1 MSLLKK
7 AIHARAERSGPEFQR
22 EREPSLE
29 SLKGLAVAS
38 LSAEGILSITRPG
51 ADGGEEELRREVE
64 RIFEWDSLPDPAV
77 LLKCNEYMKWYEA
90 SRKAAVAKAAKS
102 KSKSKKKHEGL
113 EGVRERYV

>member
-7 AIHARAERSGPEFQR
+7 AIHARAERSGPEFQGR
-22 EREPSLE
+22 REPSFE
-29 SLKGLAVAS
+29 YLKELAVAS
-38 LSAEGILSITRPG
+38 ISVEGILSINRPG
-51 ADGGEEELRREVE
+51 ADGGEEELR

-90 SRKAAVAKAAKS
+90 SRKSAVAKAAKS
-102 KSKSKKKHEGL
+102 KSKSKKKNEGL

>member
-7 AIHARAERSGPEFQR
+7 AIHARLNGEVPK
-22 EREPSLE
+22 P
-29 SLKGLAVAS
+29 
-38 LSAEGILSITRPG
+38 
-51 ADGGEEELRREVE
+51 ADPDFETLRRCHVRGRVAEDGTVE
-64 RIFEWDSLPDPAV
+64 ITPTGDAEKDADNRYALEHFDELPDAAA
-77 LLKCNEYMKWYEA
+77 LLQCDLYMKWYEA